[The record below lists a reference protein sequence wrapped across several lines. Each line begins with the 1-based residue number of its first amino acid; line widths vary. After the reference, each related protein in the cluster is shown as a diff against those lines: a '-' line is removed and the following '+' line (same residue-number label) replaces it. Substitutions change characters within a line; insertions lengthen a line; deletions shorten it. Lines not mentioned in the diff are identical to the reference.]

1 MMNHSDLTARN
12 ILDILRDYNNLY
24 QKDLTLDEFRDIAE
38 FIKALAD
45 GHKVSELYKA
55 FEYSAND
62 YDCLCGYRERFPLE
76 VTEQDCDSAFDCVKW
91 HAQELAEEVCGSPYS
106 FFA

>member
-1 MMNHSDLTARN
+1 MVHYSTLTSQN
-12 ILDILRDYNNLY
+12 ILDILHNYGNIHEM
-24 QKDLTLDEFRDIAE
+24 DLTLNELRDVAE
-38 FIKALAD
+38 FIKVLSN

-76 VTEQDCDSAFDCVKW
+76 VSEQDCDGAFDCVKW

>member
-12 ILDILRDYNNLY
+12 ILDILHDYPHLY

-76 VTEQDCDSAFDCVKW
+76 VTEQDCDNAFDCVKW
-91 HAQELAEEVCGSPYS
+91 RAQELAEEVCGSPYS